1 MTGASEWEG
10 RVGRAWADE
19 WRRTDRSLAALTPHL
34 LGAIAAQPGT
44 RLVDVG
50 CGAGALTIALAQAR
64 PDALVTGIDISA
76 DLIATA
82 SERAAQLG
90 TPRVRFRHADAG
102 EWTDPHGPDEGGL
115 ADLLVSRHGVMFFA
129 DPPRVFRHLAAQC
142 VPGARLVFSCFRD
155 RAANGWADL
164 FDGVLPPAPPAAAPE
179 QAFPAGPFAFANPDH
194 ARRCL
199 AGWTDVAFTP
209 VDFRYVAGAG
219 DDPVA
224 DAIGFFTRIGPAASR
239 LAALTG
245 AAREAALE
253 AMAGVL
259 NPHCHDGVVALTAAA
274 WIVTA
279 NSDHPD
285 RANRLV

>member
-1 MTGASEWEG
+1 MAGARG
-10 RVGRAWADE
+10 AF
-19 WRRTDRSLAALTPHL
+19 AALNPHL

-44 RLVDVG
+44 RLVDIG
-50 CGAGALTIALAQAR
+50 CGAGTLAIALAQAR
-64 PDALVTGIDISA
+64 PDAQVTGIDISA
-76 DLIATA
+76 DLIAMA

-102 EWTDPHGPDEGGL
+102 EWTDPQGQDSGGL

-164 FDGVLPPAPPAAAPE
+164 FDGVLPPAPAAAAPE
-179 QAFPAGPFAFANPDH
+179 AEAEAEAEGAFPAGPFAFADPDH

-199 AGWTDVAFTP
+199 AGWADITFTP

-224 DAIGFFTRIGPAASR
+224 DAIGFFSRIGPAAAR
-239 LAALTG
+239 LATLAGNDFHTALD
-245 AAREAALE
+245 
-253 AMAGVL
+253 AMAEVL
-259 NPHCHDGVVALTAAA
+259 TPHCHDGVVSLPAAA
-274 WIVTA
+274 WVVTA
-279 NSDHPD
+279 ISDYTD
-285 RANRLV
+285 RANPLV